1 MESRYWFRSDKFSIE
16 KGEDE
21 ETNPLCFGKSLA
33 NWLSHKM
40 SECGYQ
46 SEVIPEDWGWCV
58 MCESNGYLLWLGCG
72 CIISEEYNEDDTPQ
86 GSEVVWHVF
95 SHIEIP
101 FFHYKTLLKKLSG
114 KLVLDTQ
121 LDKLNQ
127 QLDAVLKSE
136 PAIIFCDE
144 P

>member
-1 MESRYWFRSDKFSIE
+1 
-16 KGEDE
+16 
-21 ETNPLCFGKSLA
+21 
-33 NWLSHKM
+33 M
-40 SECGYQ
+40 SEYGYQ

-72 CIISEEYNEDDTPQ
+72 CIVSEENNEDHTPQ

-101 FFHYKTLLKKLSG
+101 FYNFKTLLKKLSG
-114 KLVLDTQ
+114 KLVLARP

-136 PAIIFCDE
+136 PAIIFCEE